1 MRYALVSLAL
11 LLAGCVNFGED
22 RNAQPIVHYVLADP
36 DPAPALQR
44 QAAPDPRTLL
54 VLDTSTSSFY
64 DIDTLAF
71 SRSPNTRGYYQYA
84 RWTERPGK
92 RFADLLRARLE
103 AQGSFAA
110 VAATGSHVR
119 GELLLDTELVEFYHD
134 ASDPPGSAHIVL
146 RVELIDLK
154 NRSLIGR
161 TRLEQ
166 RVEASSYD
174 AAGAAE
180 AFNLAT
186 GRVLD
191 ELLVWLDQVKK

>member
-1 MRYALVSLAL
+1 MRASIVLLAL

-22 RNAQPIVHYVLADP
+22 RNAPPIVHYVLRDN
-36 DPAPALQR
+36 APVPQPS
-44 QAAPDPRTLL
+44 AAPDPRTLL
-54 VLDTSTSSFY
+54 VLDTATSTFY

-92 RFADLLRARLE
+92 RFAELMRARLE
-103 AQGSFAA
+103 AQGSFAT
-110 VAATGSHVR
+110 VAAAGGHVR
-119 GELLLDTELVEFYHD
+119 GELLLDTEIVELYHD
-134 ASDPPGSAHIVL
+134 ASDAPGSVHVVL

-161 TRLEQ
+161 TLLEQ

-191 ELLVWLDQVKK
+191 ELLVWLDQIRK

>member
-22 RNAQPIVHYVLADP
+22 RNAPPIVHYVLV

-54 VLDTSTSSFY
+54 VLDTAASSFY

-92 RFADLLRARLE
+92 RFADLLRSRLE

-110 VAATGSHVR
+110 VAATGGHVR

-134 ASDPPGSAHIVL
+134 ASDAPGSAHMVL
-146 RVELIDLK
+146 RVELIDLRS
-154 NRSLIGR
+154 RSLIGR
-161 TRLEQ
+161 TLLEQ
-166 RVEASSYD
+166 RVEATSYD

-191 ELLVWLDQVKK
+191 ELLLWLDQVRK

>member
-1 MRYALVSLAL
+1 MRYALVSLVL

-22 RNAQPIVHYVLADP
+22 RNAPPIVHYVLADP
-36 DPAPALQR
+36 APAPQR

-64 DIDTLAF
+64 DTDTLAF
-71 SRSPNTRGYYQYA
+71 SRSPNTRSYYQFA

-92 RFADLLRARLE
+92 RFADLLRARLD
-103 AQGSFAA
+103 AQGSFATI
-110 VAATGSHVR
+110 AAAGGHVR

-134 ASDPPGSAHIVL
+134 ASDPPGSAHVVL

-154 NRSLIGR
+154 SRSLIGR
-161 TRLEQ
+161 AEFDQ
-166 RVEASSYD
+166 RVEAASYD
-174 AAGAAE
+174 AAGAAG

-191 ELLVWLDQVKK
+191 ELLAWLDQMRK